1 MKSSDSLM
9 KRVFGDRKEEDRG
22 AEDLLRRT
30 KGISLV
36 IYTTSSG
43 HTIHFRDLAGQ
54 QDFSAPHCL
63 FHPSAG
69 LQKAGLIVADGKL
82 SIREI
87 QRDLEL
93 SAGNLICCH
102 EIGKKI
108 MTRNTLSSFFVI
120 VHIYSYDML
129 LRVTLIREEK
139 IILELLAV
147 VHCCHV
153 QYALEVLSCRVCSLE
168 DLQLHCKMDYATQST
183 CTIALLR
190 LWCVEDGC
198 RLEVGV
204 VFTRKDVITEV
215 RKAELG
221 RLYTELRDSV
231 GHLLDLQFYRILN
244 AQSTQDEATKEFIR
258 RFDEFCAKRLEVS
271 QIYLKIDVYFKLDD
285 IIIFW
290 CLK

>member
-102 EIGKKI
+102 QIGKKI

-129 LRVTLIREEK
+129 LHVTLIREEK
-139 IILELLAV
+139 RILELLAV
-147 VHCCHV
+147 VHCCLV

-168 DLQLHCKMDYATQST
+168 DLQLHCKMDYAAQST
-183 CTIALLR
+183 CTVALLR

-215 RKAELG
+215 RKAELR
-221 RLYTELRDSV
+221 RLYTELRASV
-231 GHLLDLQFYRILN
+231 GHLLDLQFYRILD

-258 RFDEFCAKRLEVS
+258 RFDEFCVKRLEVS

-285 IIIFW
+285 TIIFW
-290 CLK
+290 YLK